1 MKQTLSFPQLPIK
14 WPGSPQLGSFYRWLF
29 EYSHPICRPL
39 AFARSPLPKKC
50 KSWCLSRWPFA
61 TCWLMLPPLYDC
73 TGGSHALP
81 VVETDGRRAVP
92 AFASPPRFHR
102 RSKPSKKDTGPSR
115 LYRRGGDGWVRLVFS
130 IDPWMRASIETSANL
145 NHTVRFAP
153 SNNCVLGNYLLCL
166 RFVFVQLYLQLKVSA
181 AGWLPCGSQ
190 AWIGAPNHQERLG
203 STVTGGSVV
212 VHSILHAWRA
222 GRPNSVLL
230 PLQRV

>member
-1 MKQTLSFPQLPIK
+1 
-14 WPGSPQLGSFYRWLF
+14 
-29 EYSHPICRPL
+29 
-39 AFARSPLPKKC
+39 
-50 KSWCLSRWPFA
+50 
-61 TCWLMLPPLYDC
+61 MLPPLYDC

-102 RSKPSKKDTGPSR
+102 RSKPSKTDTGPSR